1 MRSFKEFLLLREM
14 PYYENEEGDIYDL
27 EMELY
32 KEDLEGFRQKLLDI
46 LKVNKQTDKR
56 GNTLILKSEEDIKT
70 FLNWLSTNNQVLM
83 FLKMRHQVNPIEFI
97 DNIVHEI

>member
-32 KEDLEGFRQKLLDI
+32 KEDLPGFRQKLLDI
-46 LKVNKQTDKR
+46 LKGNKQTDKR

>member
-46 LKVNKQTDKR
+46 LKGNKQTDKR

>member
-1 MRSFKEFLLLREM
+1 MRSFKEFCLLREM
-14 PYYENEEGDIYDL
+14 PYYETEEGIVFDL

-32 KEDLEGFRQKLLDI
+32 KKDLEGFRNKLLNI
-46 LKVNKQTDKR
+46 LKGIKQTDKR
-56 GNTLILKSEEDIKT
+56 GNTLVLNSEEDIKT

>member
-32 KEDLEGFRQKLLDI
+32 KEDLEGFRNKLLNI
-46 LKVNKQTDKR
+46 LKGNKQTDKR
-56 GNTLILKSEEDIKT
+56 GNTLVLNSEEDIKT

>member
-14 PYYENEEGDIYDL
+14 PYYENEDGDIYDL

-32 KEDLEGFRQKLLDI
+32 KEDLEGFRNKLLNI
-46 LKVNKQTDKR
+46 LKGNKQTDKR
-56 GNTLILKSEEDIKT
+56 GNALVLKSEEDIKT
-70 FLNWLSTNNQVLM
+70 FLNWLSTDNQVLM

-97 DNIVHEI
+97 DNIIREI

>member
-1 MRSFKEFLLLREM
+1 M
-14 PYYENEEGDIYDL
+14 PYYETEEGIVFDL

-32 KEDLEGFRQKLLDI
+32 KKDLEGFRNKLLNI
-46 LKVNKQTDKR
+46 LKGIKQTDKR
-56 GNTLILKSEEDIKT
+56 GNTLVLNSEEDIKT

>member
-14 PYYENEEGDIYDL
+14 PYYENEEGGIYDL

-32 KEDLEGFRQKLLDI
+32 KKDLEGFRNKLLDI
-46 LKVNKQTDKR
+46 LKGNKQTDKR
-56 GNTLILKSEEDIKT
+56 GNSLILKSEEDIKT
-70 FLNWLSTNNQVLM
+70 FLNWLSNSNEILL
-83 FLKMRHQVNPIEFI
+83 FLKVRHKVNPIEFI